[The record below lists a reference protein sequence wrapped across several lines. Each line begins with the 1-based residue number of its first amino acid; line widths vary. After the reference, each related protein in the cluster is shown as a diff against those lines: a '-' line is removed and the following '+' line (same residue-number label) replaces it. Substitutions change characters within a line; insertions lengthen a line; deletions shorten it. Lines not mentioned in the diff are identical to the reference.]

1 MVGWYHHE
9 NFSKGIALKVEHT
22 KLDGVV
28 VITPPR
34 FGDNRGFFSETFST
48 KAMEREGLPS
58 CFVQDNLSRSAHKG
72 TVRGLHCQ
80 APPHAQAKL
89 VRCLRGAILDVAV
102 DVRAGSPTFGE
113 WVAAELSDDNGS
125 ALLVPVGY
133 LHGFV
138 TLTDDVDVFYK
149 CSDHY
154 APDAE
159 MSVRFDDPQLGIDWG
174 FAVQDVTL
182 SEKDAIAGSFAE
194 FETPFA

>member
-1 MVGWYHHE
+1 MQ
-9 NFSKGIALKVEHT
+9 VEQT

-28 VITPPR
+28 IITPQR

-48 KAMEREGLPS
+48 RAMEAAGLTS
-58 CFVQDNLSRSAHKG
+58 HFVQDNLSRSAAKG

-89 VRCLRGAILDVAV
+89 VRCLKGAIFDVAV
-102 DVRAGSPTFGE
+102 DVRHGSATYGQ
-113 WVAAELSDDNGS
+113 WVGAELSDDNGS
-125 ALLVPVGY
+125 ALLVPAGF

-154 APDAE
+154 AQHTE
-159 MSVRFDDPQLGIDWG
+159 MSVRFDDPDIGIDWG
-174 FAVQDVTL
+174 IASDEATL
-182 SEKDAIAGSFAE
+182 SGKDGEAGSLAE
-194 FETPFA
+194 FVTPFDMDGNARSA

>member
-1 MVGWYHHE
+1 MEV
-9 NFSKGIALKVEHT
+9 KKT

-28 VITPPR
+28 IVTPAR

-48 KAMEREGLPS
+48 RAMEQAGLPS
-58 CFVQDNLSRSAHKG
+58 NFVQDNLSRSATKG

-102 DVRAGSPTFGE
+102 DVRHGSSTYGE
-113 WVAAELSDDNGS
+113 WVAEELSDDNGS
-125 ALLVPVGY
+125 ALLVPEGF

-138 TLTDDVDVFYK
+138 TLTDNVDVFYK

-154 APDAE
+154 APETE
-159 MSVRFDDPQLGIDWG
+159 MSVRFDDPSIGIDWG
-174 FAVQDVTL
+174 ISSDQATL
-182 SEKDAIAGSFAE
+182 SGKDGEAGSLAE
-194 FETPFA
+194 FDSPFALDGGPRS

>member
-1 MVGWYHHE
+1 MEV
-9 NFSKGIALKVEHT
+9 KKT

-28 VITPPR
+28 VVTPAR

-48 KAMEREGLPS
+48 RAMEQAGLPS
-58 CFVQDNLSRSAHKG
+58 NFVQDNLSRSANKG

-102 DVRAGSPTFGE
+102 DVRHGSSTYGE
-113 WVAAELSDDNGS
+113 WVAEELSDDNGS
-125 ALLVPVGY
+125 ALLVPEGF

-138 TLTDDVDVFYK
+138 TLTDNVDVFYK

-154 APDAE
+154 APETE
-159 MSVRFDDPQLGIDWG
+159 MSVRFDDPSIGIDWG
-174 FAVQDVTL
+174 ITSDQATL
-182 SEKDAIAGSFAE
+182 SGKDGEAGSLAE
-194 FETPFA
+194 FETPFALDGGPRL

>member
-1 MVGWYHHE
+1 MEV
-9 NFSKGIALKVEHT
+9 KKT

-28 VITPPR
+28 VVTPAR

-48 KAMEREGLPS
+48 RAMEQAGLPS
-58 CFVQDNLSRSAHKG
+58 NFVQDNLSRSANKG

-102 DVRAGSPTFGE
+102 DVRHGSSTYGE
-113 WVAAELSDDNGS
+113 WVAEELSDDNGS
-125 ALLVPVGY
+125 ALLVPEGF

-138 TLTDDVDVFYK
+138 TLTDNVDVFYK

-154 APDAE
+154 APETE
-159 MSVRFDDPQLGIDWG
+159 MSVRFDDPSIGIDWG
-174 FAVQDVTL
+174 ITSDQATL
-182 SEKDAIAGSFAE
+182 SGKDGEAGSLAE
-194 FETPFA
+194 FETPFALNGGPRL

>member
-1 MVGWYHHE
+1 M
-9 NFSKGIALKVEHT
+9 KVEQT

-28 VITPPR
+28 VVTPAR

-48 KAMEREGLPS
+48 RAMENAGLPS
-58 CFVQDNLSRSAHKG
+58 IFVQDNLSRSATKG

-89 VRCLRGAILDVAV
+89 VRCLRGAIIDVAV
-102 DVRAGSPTFGE
+102 DVRDGSPTYGE
-113 WVAAELSDDNGS
+113 WVAVELSDQNGS
-125 ALLVPVGY
+125 ALLVPEGC

-154 APDAE
+154 APETE
-159 MSVRFDDPQLGIDWG
+159 MSVRFDDPTIGIDWG
-174 FAVQDVTL
+174 ISSEEATL
-182 SEKDAIAGSFAE
+182 SGKDGEAGSFQA
-194 FETPFA
+194 FVTPFGLDGGPRNT